1 MKKKKYILITFLF
14 IIIDQLTKFLINQ
27 NIEYLK
33 SFQIIKNFFYF
44 TNAHNN
50 GAAFSILSGYNLLF
64 ISITLIVICL
74 IDKYIEKNISFYILL
89 GGIIGNLI
97 DRLIFGYVRDFLD
110 FRIFNYNFPI
120 FNISDICI
128 CLGIFLIIIKTIKED
143 KNDNKWRKRW
153 KKNW

>member
-1 MKKKKYILITFLF
+1 MKKKKYIIITFLI

-33 SFQIIKNFFYF
+33 STQIIKNFFYL

-64 ISITLIVICL
+64 ICVTLIAIYL
-74 IDKYIEKNISFYILL
+74 INKYIEKNISFYILL

-97 DRLIFGYVRDFLD
+97 DRLNFGYVRDFLD

-120 FNISDICI
+120 FNVSDICI

>member
-1 MKKKKYILITFLF
+1 MKKKKYILITFLI

-27 NIEYLK
+27 NIEHLK

-50 GAAFSILSGYNLLF
+50 GAAFSFLSGYNLLF
-64 ISITLIVICL
+64 IFITLIAIYL
-74 IDKYIEKNISFYILL
+74 IDKYIEKNFSFYILL

-143 KNDNKWRKRW
+143 KNDNK
-153 KKNW
+153 

>member
-1 MKKKKYILITFLF
+1 MKKKKYIFITFLI

-27 NIEYLK
+27 NINYLK
-33 SFQIIKNFFYF
+33 SIQIIKNFFYF

-64 ISITLIVICL
+64 ISITLITIYL
-74 IDKYIEKNISFYILL
+74 INKYIEKNISFYILL

-110 FRIFNYNFPI
+110 FRIFSYNFPI

-143 KNDNKWRKRW
+143 KNDNK
-153 KKNW
+153 

>member
-1 MKKKKYILITFLF
+1 MKKKKYILITFLI

-27 NIEYLK
+27 NINYLK
-33 SFQIIKNFFYF
+33 SIQIIKNFFYF

>member
-1 MKKKKYILITFLF
+1 MKKKKYIFVTFLI

-27 NIEYLK
+27 NINYLK
-33 SFQIIKNFFYF
+33 SIQIIKNFFYF

-64 ISITLIVICL
+64 ISVTLIAICL

-97 DRLIFGYVRDFLD
+97 DRLIVGYVRDFLD

>member
-1 MKKKKYILITFLF
+1 MKKKKYILITFLI

-27 NIEYLK
+27 NINYLK
-33 SFQIIKNFFYF
+33 SIQIIKNFFYF

-64 ISITLIVICL
+64 ISITLIAIYL
-74 IDKYIEKNISFYILL
+74 INKYIEKNISFYILL

-120 FNISDICI
+120 FNLADVCI
-128 CLGIFLIIIKTIKED
+128 TIGVILLIINIFRKE
-143 KNDNKWRKRW
+143 
-153 KKNW
+153 

>member
-1 MKKKKYILITFLF
+1 MKKKKYIFVTFLI

-27 NIEYLK
+27 NINYLK
-33 SFQIIKNFFYF
+33 SIQIIKNFFYF

-64 ISITLIVICL
+64 ISVTLIAICL

-97 DRLIFGYVRDFLD
+97 DRLIVGYVRDFLD

-143 KNDNKWRKRW
+143 KNDNK
-153 KKNW
+153 

>member
-1 MKKKKYILITFLF
+1 M
-14 IIIDQLTKFLINQ
+14 
-27 NIEYLK
+27 
-33 SFQIIKNFFYF
+33 
-44 TNAHNN
+44 
-50 GAAFSILSGYNLLF
+50 F
-64 ISITLIVICL
+64 ISITLIAIYL
-74 IDKYIEKNISFYILL
+74 INKYIEKNISFYILL

-143 KNDNKWRKRW
+143 KNDNK
-153 KKNW
+153 

>member
-1 MKKKKYILITFLF
+1 MKKKKYILITFLI

-27 NIEYLK
+27 NINYLK
-33 SFQIIKNFFYF
+33 SIQIIKNFFYF

-64 ISITLIVICL
+64 ISITLITIYL
-74 IDKYIEKNISFYILL
+74 INKYIEKNISFYILL

>member
-1 MKKKKYILITFLF
+1 MKKKKYILITFLV

-64 ISITLIVICL
+64 ISITLIAICL

-97 DRLIFGYVRDFLD
+97 DRLIVGYVRDFLD

-143 KNDNKWRKRW
+143 KNDNK
-153 KKNW
+153 

>member
-1 MKKKKYILITFLF
+1 MKKKKYILITFLI

-27 NIEYLK
+27 NINYLK
-33 SFQIIKNFFYF
+33 SIQIIKNFFYF

-64 ISITLIVICL
+64 ISITLIAICL
-74 IDKYIEKNISFYILL
+74 IDKYIEKNISFYILF

-143 KNDNKWRKRW
+143 KNDNK
-153 KKNW
+153 

>member
-1 MKKKKYILITFLF
+1 MKKKKYILITFLI

-27 NIEYLK
+27 NINYLK
-33 SFQIIKNFFYF
+33 SIQIIKNFFYF

-64 ISITLIVICL
+64 ISITLITIYL
-74 IDKYIEKNISFYILL
+74 INKYIEKNISFYILL

-110 FRIFNYNFPI
+110 FRIFSYNFPI

-143 KNDNKWRKRW
+143 KNDNK
-153 KKNW
+153 

>member
-143 KNDNKWRKRW
+143 KNDNK
-153 KKNW
+153 

>member
-1 MKKKKYILITFLF
+1 MKKKKYILITFLV

-27 NIEYLK
+27 NIEHLK

-64 ISITLIVICL
+64 ISITLIVIYL

-143 KNDNKWRKRW
+143 KNDNK
-153 KKNW
+153 

>member
-1 MKKKKYILITFLF
+1 MKKKKYILITFLI

-27 NIEYLK
+27 NINYLK
-33 SFQIIKNFFYF
+33 SIQIIKNFFYF

-64 ISITLIVICL
+64 ISITLIAICL
-74 IDKYIEKNISFYILL
+74 IDKYIEKNISFYILF

>member
-1 MKKKKYILITFLF
+1 MKKKKYIFVTFLI

-27 NIEYLK
+27 NINYLK
-33 SFQIIKNFFYF
+33 SIQIIKNFFYF

-64 ISITLIVICL
+64 ISITLIAICL

-97 DRLIFGYVRDFLD
+97 DRLIVGYVRDFLD

>member
-1 MKKKKYILITFLF
+1 MKKKKYILITFLV

-64 ISITLIVICL
+64 ISITLIAICL

-97 DRLIFGYVRDFLD
+97 DRLIVGYVRDFLD

>member
-1 MKKKKYILITFLF
+1 MKKKKYILITFLI

-64 ISITLIVICL
+64 ISITLITIYL
-74 IDKYIEKNISFYILL
+74 INKYIEKNISFYILL

-110 FRIFNYNFPI
+110 FRIFSYNFPI

-143 KNDNKWRKRW
+143 KNDNK
-153 KKNW
+153 

>member
-1 MKKKKYILITFLF
+1 MKKKKYILITFLI

-33 SFQIIKNFFYF
+33 SIQIIKNFFYF

-64 ISITLIVICL
+64 ISITLITIYL
-74 IDKYIEKNISFYILL
+74 INKYIEKNISFYILL

-110 FRIFNYNFPI
+110 FRIFSYNFPI

-143 KNDNKWRKRW
+143 KNDNK
-153 KKNW
+153 

>member
-1 MKKKKYILITFLF
+1 MKKKKYIFVTFLI

-27 NIEYLK
+27 NINYLK
-33 SFQIIKNFFYF
+33 SIQIIKNFFYF

-64 ISITLIVICL
+64 ISVTLIAICL

-89 GGIIGNLI
+89 GGLIGNLI
-97 DRLIFGYVRDFLD
+97 DSLIVGYVIDLLD

-143 KNDNKWRKRW
+143 KNDNK
-153 KKNW
+153 

>member
-1 MKKKKYILITFLF
+1 MKKKKYIFVTFLI

-27 NIEYLK
+27 NINYLK
-33 SFQIIKNFFYF
+33 SIQIIKNFFYF

-64 ISITLIVICL
+64 ISITLIAICL

-97 DRLIFGYVRDFLD
+97 DRLIVGYVRDFLD

-143 KNDNKWRKRW
+143 KNDNK
-153 KKNW
+153 

>member
-1 MKKKKYILITFLF
+1 MKKKKYILITFLV

-64 ISITLIVICL
+64 ISITLIAICL

-97 DRLIFGYVRDFLD
+97 DRLIVGYVRDFLD
-110 FRIFNYNFPI
+110 FRIINYKSIQCYRSSF
-120 FNISDICI
+120 S
-128 CLGIFLIIIKTIKED
+128 T
-143 KNDNKWRKRW
+143 R
-153 KKNW
+153 

>member
-1 MKKKKYILITFLF
+1 MKKKKYILITFLV

-143 KNDNKWRKRW
+143 KNDNK
-153 KKNW
+153 

>member
-1 MKKKKYILITFLF
+1 MFICVTLIA
-14 IIIDQLTKFLINQ
+14 IYLIN
-27 NIEYLK
+27 
-33 SFQIIKNFFYF
+33 
-44 TNAHNN
+44 
-50 GAAFSILSGYNLLF
+50 
-64 ISITLIVICL
+64 
-74 IDKYIEKNISFYILL
+74 KYIEKNISFYILL

-143 KNDNKWRKRW
+143 KNDNKFRKRW
-153 KKNW
+153 KKN

>member
-1 MKKKKYILITFLF
+1 MKKKKYILITFLV

-50 GAAFSILSGYNLLF
+50 GADFSILSGYNFLF
-64 ISITLIVICL
+64 ICVTLIAICL

-97 DRLIFGYVRDFLD
+97 DRLIVGYVRDFLD

-143 KNDNKWRKRW
+143 KNDNK
-153 KKNW
+153 